1 MNSLFGSQNHKS
13 RWRPVHVAELLF
25 LVVGLVCL
33 GWVGWNWAATE
44 VDQSWSNY
52 ELNAERR
59 GEEPTVWGYIRDR
72 DKKPESD
79 PASQSEQQAK
89 AGDTL
94 TRDKAEKQTR
104 ARSAPAPA
112 PKRYRVGATVG
123 RVEMPRLRISAIVK
137 YGVDDKT
144 LKRAVGLVPGTA
156 LPGLPGNV
164 GIAAHRDTFFR
175 NLRDVKVGDRI
186 KMTTPTGTWEYE
198 VDSTK
203 IVWPKNVE
211 VLDPTPEPAITLVT
225 CYPFNYVGN
234 APRRFIVRAKQV
246 SPLSEPQIAAAKPAA
261 PGREGATTATKKSRE
276 RSTKPERS

>member
-1 MNSLFGSQNHKS
+1 MNSLFGSQNQRS
-13 RWRPVHVAELLF
+13 RWRPVHIAELLF
-25 LVVGLVCL
+25 LVFGLGCL

-59 GEEPTVWGYIRDR
+59 GEEPTVWGYVRNR
-72 DKKPESD
+72 DKKPENELA
-79 PASQSEQQAK
+79 PQPEQEAK
-89 AGDTL
+89 PEKQPK
-94 TRDKAEKQTR
+94 REKAEEQTR
-104 ARSAPAPA
+104 ARSAPAP
-112 PKRYRVGATVG
+112 KRLRVGATVG

-156 LPGLPGNV
+156 LPGHPGNV

-175 NLRDVKVGDRI
+175 NLRGVKVGDRI
-186 KMTTPTGTWEYE
+186 KMTTSTGTWEYE

-234 APRRFIVRAKQV
+234 APKRFIVRAKQI
-246 SPLSEPQIAAAKPAA
+246 SPLSEPQIAARKAA
-261 PGREGATTATKKSRE
+261 AGRESATTATKKSRE